1 MPGKVSG
8 FCDFLFQGSFC
19 RHWHL
24 PSLNTSA
31 SYEGPLVTSG
41 SILNLANFPTK
52 TSYFLAGL
60 CILMV
65 EVSKMPAKKTMTL
78 NLTDQEMDVLEEL
91 AQKKDISKTAIIRQA
106 LRLYQLIDF
115 RISEGEKLYF
125 EDSEKKEKSE
135 LMLI

>member
-1 MPGKVSG
+1 
-8 FCDFLFQGSFC
+8 
-19 RHWHL
+19 
-24 PSLNTSA
+24 
-31 SYEGPLVTSG
+31 
-41 SILNLANFPTK
+41 
-52 TSYFLAGL
+52 
-60 CILMV
+60 
-65 EVSKMPAKKTMTL
+65 MPAKKTMTL